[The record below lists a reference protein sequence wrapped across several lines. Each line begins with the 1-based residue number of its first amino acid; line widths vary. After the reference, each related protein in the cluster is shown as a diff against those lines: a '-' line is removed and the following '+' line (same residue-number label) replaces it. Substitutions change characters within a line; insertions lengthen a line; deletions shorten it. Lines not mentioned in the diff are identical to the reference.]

1 MEIFQYTFI
10 QNALI
15 SGVFIGL
22 LTAILGV
29 FLVLKKLSL
38 IGDGLSHLSFGAISI
53 GLFFGI
59 YPLWVAI
66 PVVILASLLI
76 QFLIQKSFLDG
87 DSSIGIISSLGIS
100 TGVIFSSIGK
110 GFNIDLFSYLFGN
123 ILTITKSELTFS
135 IILAIIILFV
145 IYIYYYD
152 LLYITFDIEQAK
164 VSGVRVNF
172 IQSILSILTAIT
184 IVLAIRMVGIMLVSA
199 LIIIPAN
206 TALQISKGFKQTL
219 INSGII
225 SVFSIFI
232 GILMSFKFNLPSG
245 ATIIFVNLF
254 LFVFSIIINKK

>member
-1 MEIFQYTFI
+1 MEIFEYTFI
-10 QNALI
+10 QNAII
-15 SGVFIGL
+15 SGIFIGL
-22 LTAILGV
+22 LTSILGV

-38 IGDGLSHLSFGAISI
+38 IGDGLSHLSFGAITI

-66 PVVILASLLI
+66 PIVILASLLI

-87 DSSIGIISSLGIS
+87 DSSIGIISAFGIS
-100 TGVIFSSIGK
+100 VGVIFSSIGK

-123 ILTITKSELTFS
+123 ILTVTKSELTFS
-135 IILAIIILFV
+135 IILAIIIMIV
-145 IYIYYYD
+145 IYLYYYD

-164 VSGVRVNF
+164 VSGVKINF
-172 IQSILSILTAIT
+172 IQSLLSILTALT

-206 TALQISKGFKQTL
+206 TALQISNGFRQTL

-225 SVFSIFI
+225 SVFSIFL
-232 GILMSFKFNLPSG
+232 GILLSFKFNLPSG
-245 ATIIFVNLF
+245 ATIILVNLF
-254 LFVFSIIINKK
+254 LFFFSTIINRK